1 MTHVGSA
8 GPPGNA
14 QKGGWQVPIPN
25 LKAQPNGHDG
35 SVDSTFRLIEAE

>member
-14 QKGGWQVPIPN
+14 QKGGWQVPIPI
-25 LKAQPNGHDG
+25 LKAQSIGRDG
-35 SVDSTFRLIEAE
+35 SVVSTFG